1 MNNNMLTPRETVREL
16 NKYVI
21 GQDSAKKAVA
31 IALRNRWRRQQVS
44 EELREEIMPN
54 NIIMIGPTGVGKTE
68 IARRL
73 AKIANAP
80 FVKVEATT
88 FTEVGY
94 VGRDVEFMVRDLMN
108 TAVSMEKEER
118 MKDVIKDAEAVAE
131 ERLIDLLLPHSEE
144 AEIRKETR
152 ERIRHYLREGKMKS
166 KKVEIDVDKSPPSVI
181 ELVAGGSIDEI
192 DMNVKNMVSSMFS
205 KSKKKKL
212 VGVEEARN
220 ILTRREA
227 ERMINMEEIVQK
239 AKWNVEN
246 NGIIFIDEID
256 KIAGKEEGAG
266 PDVSRM
272 GVQRDILP
280 LIEGT
285 NVMTKYGI
293 IKTHHILFVAAG
305 AFTTTKPSDL
315 IPELQGRFPIR
326 VELSSL
332 GRKEFRRI
340 LIEPRNSLVTQY
352 EALLASEGV
361 ELEFKKEAIEEI
373 ARYSELVNQKTE
385 DIGARRLHT
394 VLNTLLE
401 DILYE
406 LPSRNHKKVVIAAQL
421 VKKRLEKIA
430 GDTDLSRYIL

>member
-1 MNNNMLTPRETVREL
+1 MNNKVLTPKETVREL
-16 NKYVI
+16 NRYVI
-21 GQDSAKKAVA
+21 GQDAAKKAVA
-31 IALRNRWRRQQVS
+31 IALRNRWRRHQVP

-73 AKIANAP
+73 AKIADAP

-108 TAVSMEKEER
+108 TAVNMEREKR
-118 MKDVIKDAEAVAE
+118 MKDVIKDAERVAE
-131 ERLIDLLLPHSEE
+131 EKLIDLLLPHSEE

-152 ERIRHYLREGKMKS
+152 EKIRQYIRTGKMKS
-166 KKVEIDVDKSPPSVI
+166 KKVEIDIDKSPPSVI
-181 ELVAGGSIDEI
+181 ELVAGGSLDEI
-192 DMNVKNMVSSMFS
+192 DMNMKNMISSMFS
-205 KSKKKKL
+205 KDKKKKL
-212 VGVEEARN
+212 VSVEEARS
-220 ILTRREA
+220 ILIRREA
-227 ERMINMEEIVQK
+227 ERMINMDEVVQE

-256 KIAGKEEGAG
+256 KIAGREEGAG

-293 IKTHHILFVAAG
+293 IKTHHVLFVAAG
-305 AFTTTKPSDL
+305 AFSTTKPSDL

-332 GRKEFRRI
+332 GKEEFKRI
-340 LIEPRNSLVTQY
+340 LTEPKNSLVTQY
-352 EALLASEGV
+352 KALLASEGI
-361 ELEFKKEAIEEI
+361 ELEFKEEAIEGI

-406 LPSRNHKKVVIAAQL
+406 TPTKKKKVPITAQL
-421 VKKRLEKIA
+421 VKKKLEKIA
-430 GDTDLSRYIL
+430 GDSDLSRYIL